1 MIYRWEELREEE
13 FKGVIEKCGGLCV
26 LPLGCMEVH
35 GEHLPAGCDYYQAVA
50 YVEEAAKIE
59 DVCVFPTGFWL
70 GDVGGA
76 NNYKDP
82 IGQKKAGYICLSP
95 ELRMNILHEL
105 CDEIARNGFRKI
117 LIANCHGG
125 NVGWL
130 NHFLNAHAY
139 KRKDYATMWA
149 WACDHKNEN
158 VTVLYETVKNNPER
172 FSYLTEED
180 IENLKKLAERG
191 AGGGHGHIN
200 ETAVVQT
207 VVPHLVNVERSA
219 DVDGLSTGR
228 ADFLLKEGIAAQFA
242 WPSNY
247 PNAYSGFDSVGSSAN
262 IGRAILDV
270 GAERLARIFKKIKED
285 EDSIAMTMRLAGLK

>member
-1 MIYRWEELREEE
+1 MREEE
-13 FKGVIEKCGGLCV
+13 FEGAVKESGKVCIVPIGCVEK
-26 LPLGCMEVH
+26 H
-35 GEHLPAGCDYYQAVA
+35 GQHLPVGIDTQVVNQICI
-50 YVEEAAKIE
+50 EAAKKE
-59 DVCVFPTGFWL
+59 PVVVFPPIYF
-70 GDVGGA
+70 GDVMGHTIVRGGIMFSA
-76 NNYKDP
+76 
-82 IGQKKAGYICLSP
+82 
-95 ELRMNILHEL
+95 ELLLQLLKEITS
-105 CDEIARNGFRKI
+105 EIARNGFCKI
-117 LIANCHGG
+117 LIVNCHGG